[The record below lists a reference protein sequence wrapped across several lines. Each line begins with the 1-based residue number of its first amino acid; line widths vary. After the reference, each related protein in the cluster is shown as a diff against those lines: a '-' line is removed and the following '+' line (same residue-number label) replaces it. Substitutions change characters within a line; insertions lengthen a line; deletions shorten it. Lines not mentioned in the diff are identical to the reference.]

1 MSKMKELNRLIHDM
15 EETAKYYLRL
25 VDEFKKLLSSEE
37 ETVTKPDQSKPE
49 PQKKIQLEDV
59 RAVLATKAKDGYK
72 EDVRALLN
80 AYGASSLS
88 ALDPKHFAAVLE
100 EAGGIGND

>member
-1 MSKMKELNRLIHDM
+1 M
-15 EETAKYYLRL
+15 
-25 VDEFKKLLSSEE
+25 
-37 ETVTKPDQSKPE
+37 
-49 PQKKIQLEDV
+49 
-59 RAVLATKAKDGYK
+59 KAKDGYK
-72 EDVRALLN
+72 EDIRTLLN